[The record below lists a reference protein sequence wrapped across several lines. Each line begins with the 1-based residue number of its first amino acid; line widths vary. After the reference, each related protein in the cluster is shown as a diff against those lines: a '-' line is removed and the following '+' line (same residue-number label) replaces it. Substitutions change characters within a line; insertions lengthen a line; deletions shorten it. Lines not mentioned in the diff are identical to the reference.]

1 MINVTTA
8 PILSLNSPARFVVAV
23 IIAVLVLKVVQQ
35 QTPRLVW
42 PYVGLVLLGV
52 AIYNREGLT
61 NFLASLS
68 SGLQGGQT

>member
-1 MINVTTA
+1 MIDVTTA
-8 PILSLNSPARFVVAV
+8 PILSLNSAARFVVAV
-23 IIAVLVLKVVQQ
+23 VIAVLVLKVVQQ
-35 QTPRLVW
+35 QAPRLVW

-61 NFLASLS
+61 NFLASLT